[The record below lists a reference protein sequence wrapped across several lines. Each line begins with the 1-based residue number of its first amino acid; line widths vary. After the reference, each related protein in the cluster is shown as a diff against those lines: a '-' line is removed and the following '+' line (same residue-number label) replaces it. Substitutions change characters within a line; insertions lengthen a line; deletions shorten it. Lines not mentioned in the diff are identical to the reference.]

1 MQILSIY
8 IDSNVLIEQGNPIDT
23 PLIERLIA
31 LQNNGIIKIV
41 TTDLTIME
49 IAKKFAQND
58 HNLIKDIARPAFQK
72 VIAKISDIEIEFNSK
87 AEVFQALLDQYRT
100 EIRELHDKL
109 GAKILSI
116 DTIQPSIVFDAYAY
130 KKGVFDETAKK
141 DQFPDAFIVELIKGE
156 TTDYNPITIITSDA
170 DFDGEVNTTDN
181 LNKLSSLE
189 ALITQVDSAQ
199 LDDDTVQEW
208 LDENTENLCETF
220 QDELN
225 EWSLQASDVMDGEVE
240 ESKVSEVHVTEFSA
254 FNAISKDGHG
264 LIIGKAEVKGIA
276 SVSHPNWD
284 EAMYDSE
291 DKVLIPFESVSSD
304 VEFSFS
310 ITFAMSVNMNE
321 DTIGE
326 VSDIHFVNESEFL
339 YFEFY
344 PYNPYQ

>member
-116 DTIQPSIVFDAYAY
+116 DTIQPSIVFDA
-130 KKGVFDETAKK
+130 
-141 DQFPDAFIVELIKGE
+141 
-156 TTDYNPITIITSDA
+156 
-170 DFDGEVNTTDN
+170 
-181 LNKLSSLE
+181 
-189 ALITQVDSAQ
+189 
-199 LDDDTVQEW
+199 
-208 LDENTENLCETF
+208 
-220 QDELN
+220 
-225 EWSLQASDVMDGEVE
+225 
-240 ESKVSEVHVTEFSA
+240 
-254 FNAISKDGHG
+254 
-264 LIIGKAEVKGIA
+264 
-276 SVSHPNWD
+276 
-284 EAMYDSE
+284 
-291 DKVLIPFESVSSD
+291 
-304 VEFSFS
+304 
-310 ITFAMSVNMNE
+310 
-321 DTIGE
+321 
-326 VSDIHFVNESEFL
+326 
-339 YFEFY
+339 
-344 PYNPYQ
+344 